1 MTEAQEKTRKLR
13 LALICTGIVA
23 LLGLSIYSAHL
34 LLNKPYLFV
43 QEEFHPVVLPSA
55 PKSTYSTPVIPRS
68 THRSTYTYRPTTVY
82 RPARYVRQQSSSAP
96 MHVFQTSSSTI
107 HNVGGGGGTGW
118 LGGSGSSAPRGI
130 ATTSSVGYTGM
141 IYLATPHNAI
151 TSVGAG
157 YAEEVVNEKMGIV
170 ARRMK
175 AEDGWSEENDGPLL
189 DPPIPTPVGATPLLL
204 MLLLAG
210 AYVVYKRRRTTTPD
224 A

>member
-1 MTEAQEKTRKLR
+1 
-13 LALICTGIVA
+13 
-23 LLGLSIYSAHL
+23 
-34 LLNKPYLFV
+34 
-43 QEEFHPVVLPSA
+43 
-55 PKSTYSTPVIPRS
+55 
-68 THRSTYTYRPTTVY
+68 
-82 RPARYVRQQSSSAP
+82 
-96 MHVFQTSSSTI
+96 
-107 HNVGGGGGTGW
+107 
-118 LGGSGSSAPRGI
+118 
-130 ATTSSVGYTGM
+130 
-141 IYLATPHNAI
+141 
-151 TSVGAG
+151 VGAG